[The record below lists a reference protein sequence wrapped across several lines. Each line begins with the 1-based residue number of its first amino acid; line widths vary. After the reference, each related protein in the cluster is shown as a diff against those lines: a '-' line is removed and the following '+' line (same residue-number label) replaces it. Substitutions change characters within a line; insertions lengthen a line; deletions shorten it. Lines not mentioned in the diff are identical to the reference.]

1 MFWKPL
7 DLFYVCY
14 LVTSKLWQY
23 ANLVRLKDSI
33 DALQYNGKQVLPV
46 AGARDMLCW
55 VTV

>member
-23 ANLVRLKDSI
+23 ANLMRLKDSI